1 MELLGEYVGQ
11 DREPQRLRVSCETSG
26 DADPLQSLLSGMAQM
41 KELVTEFFGPL
52 IQREAQDSV
61 AATPDDALDGELGD
75 GTQGDFGLGEQV

>member
-52 IQREAQDSV
+52 I
-61 AATPDDALDGELGD
+61 
-75 GTQGDFGLGEQV
+75 